1 MKICVTGGL
10 GYIGS
15 HTVLELCKADHDVV
29 IIDDLSNAH
38 ASVHTTLEQM
48 TGKRLPFYP
57 HDVRDKAFLNTCFQT
72 HAFDGIIHFA
82 GYKAVGESVEK
93 PLMYYQNN
101 LISTLTLCEVARDF
115 DVKRVVFSSSATV
128 YGDQPSPL
136 KETAPLLERTNP
148 YGETKAMQER
158 ILSDIQ
164 SADPQMMVALLRYF
178 NPVGAD
184 PSGLI
189 GEDPKGI
196 PNNLMPYIAQVARGQ
211 RERLAVFGN
220 DYPTPDG
227 TGVRDYIHVS
237 DLARGHVL
245 ALEKLDSGTHAINL
259 GTGQGTSVLELID
272 AFERV
277 NGVKVPYVIQ
287 GRRPGDVATSFAGV
301 EKAFGLLGFK
311 TEKKLD
317 DMVQDSWRYAQKNV
331 A

>member
-15 HTVLELCKADHDVV
+15 HTVLELCKAGHDVV
-29 IIDDLSNAH
+29 IIDNLSNAH
-38 ASVHTTLEQM
+38 ISVHATLEQM
-48 TGKRLPFYP
+48 TCKTLPFFS
-57 HDVRDKAFLNTCFQT
+57 HDVRDKEKLEAIFKT

-82 GYKAVGESVEK
+82 GFKAVGESVKE
-93 PLMYYQNN
+93 PLAYYQNN
-101 LISTLTLCEVARDF
+101 VISTLTLCEVAAAYGVNRF
-115 DVKRVVFSSSATV
+115 VFSSSATV
-128 YGDQPSPL
+128 YGDQKSPL
-136 KETAPLLERTNP
+136 EETAPLLETTNP

-164 SADPQMMVALLRYF
+164 HAQPPMMVALLRYF

-196 PNNLMPYIAQVARGQ
+196 PNNLMPFIAQVAAGKRPK
-211 RERLAVFGN
+211 LSVFGN

-245 ALEKLDSGTHAINL
+245 ALEKLWAGTHAINL
-259 GTGQGTSVLELID
+259 GTGRGTSVLELVE

-277 NGVKVPYVIQ
+277 NGVKVPYVIE
-287 GRRPGDVATSFAGV
+287 GRRPGDVAVSFAGV
-301 EKAFGLLGFK
+301 HKAFDVLGFQTKK
-311 TEKKLD
+311 TID
-317 DMVQDSWRYAQKNV
+317 DMVKDSWRYAQKNV